1 MTAAW
6 VGVVGALVG
15 AVVGVLL
22 TQYLQRRNTAYAR
35 LHESRIDAY
44 QEFIAA
50 MMEFRKALTD
60 RWFTEHANTTGNT
73 VDSAAVYA
81 ARSSAWT
88 AYYKVELLAGD
99 DRVVDAAREA
109 RDRTAAIK
117 NAPDN
122 TGLNSQADLSRIAVG
137 EFAKLARAQIAGQ

>member
-15 AVVGVLL
+15 AIVGALL
-22 TQYLQRRNTAYAR
+22 TQYLQRRNVAYAR

-44 QEFIAA
+44 QDFIGA

-60 RWFTEHANTTGNT
+60 RWFAEQLNAGYP

-81 ARSSAWT
+81 TRSTAWS
-88 AYYKVELLAGD
+88 AYYRVELLAGD
-99 DRVVDAAREA
+99 DDIVTLARDA

-122 TGLNSQADLSRIAVG
+122 AAMNGQADLSRTSVG
-137 EFAKLARAQIAGQ
+137 AFATAARQQVAGQ